1 MNDLN
6 LSRKQAAQTGG
17 GVRFNQ
23 SAWHCHYL
31 DQFRRHMDYECGA
44 NAGLERGG
52 VIGRWGQTCGHGWLS
67 VRWSHLRLA
76 NYTLAGVESRAGERP
91 AHSFMD
97 YSLAGF
103 HLAAKLRSIEL
114 DEHYERPGP

>member
-31 DQFRRHMDYECGA
+31 DQFRHHMDYECGA
-44 NAGLERGG
+44 ISGLECGG
-52 VIGRWGQTCGHGWLS
+52 IVGRWGQTCGHGWLS
-67 VRWSHLRLA
+67 VHRTHLCLA
-76 NYTLAGVESRAGERP
+76 NYVRTGFEPRASERP
-91 AHSFMD
+91 AHGFMD
-97 YSLAGF
+97 YSL
-103 HLAAKLRSIEL
+103 
-114 DEHYERPGP
+114 D